1 MRLIFRGINRI
12 FLTSQS
18 KGDCDKKLSFS
29 WFVLVLFYAIQHEK
43 VALYIIRWTIKTSP
57 SFFIKYIKKLVSIS
71 SHLPKPPYYH
81 SLIKQNR
88 RNVMLKGSELINIF
102 FVRFFVRFLSDL
114 LSDFFVPSFVR
125 CVVRFLS
132 DFCSIFCPIFLPD
145 FFLIFCPIF
154 CPIFLS
160 HVLSDFLSDFFPICG
175 PFFLTFCS
183 IFVLSDFSSDAFVR
197 SFVWFFVLFFFL
209 TFRPIFFSRC
219 FCPIFCSD
227 LGVVGLV
234 QTSSFS
240 LKRTKL

>member
-57 SFFIKYIKKLVSIS
+57 SFFIKYIKILVSIR
-71 SHLPKPPYYH
+71 SHLPKPPYYR

-88 RNVMLKGSELINIF
+88 WKVMLKGSELMDIF
-102 FVRFFVRFLSDL
+102 FLSNFLFDFVRFLSDL

-132 DFCSIFCPIFLPD
+132 DFLSDLLFDVCPIFVR
-145 FFLIFCPIF
+145 FFVRFFSDLSSDLLFDLFSDLFVRSFARFFCPTFCPIF
-154 CPIFLS
+154 CRIFFRSVVLFFWPFVRFLFCPISRPMLS
-160 HVLSDFLSDFFPICG
+160 FDLLSDFLSYFFFWP
-175 PFFLTFCS
+175 
-183 IFVLSDFSSDAFVR
+183 FVR
-197 SFVWFFVLFFFL
+197 SF
-209 TFRPIFFSRC
+209 
-219 FCPIFCSD
+219 
-227 LGVVGLV
+227 
-234 QTSSFS
+234 
-240 LKRTKL
+240 